1 MTLATLPHPAADLVQ
16 PFLAAQTRPATRTAY
31 ASDLA
36 EFFGTALVTVD
47 QAQSVSIEDVE
58 TYRNDLVAAGR
69 KPTTINRKLTS
80 IRAFFRRLIALRIV
94 DVSPADPAVVKGFK
108 VANAAIGKAIDSD
121 AIDRMLE
128 DAKSHRNALKGRR
141 DYALLVTLLCTGLR
155 RGEAAGLRWSDLI
168 IEAGHTVAL
177 LPATKS
183 GVAQNVKLNPV
194 VVQALEA
201 WREAATDAGIESDYV
216 FVSINHNNYGGKLR
230 QATVR
235 DLAVYYGDR
244 AGVSITAHSF
254 RHTCATMA
262 MEGGARPQQVQ
273 GHLRHADLKTTMRYF
288 EDRNKLDDNATDYI
302 NIASTNPSQEERND
316 NL

>member
-1 MTLATLPHPAADLVQ
+1 MTLATLPHPAADLLA

-47 QAQSVSIEDVE
+47 QAQSVTIEDVE

-69 KPTTINRKLTS
+69 KATTINRKLTS

-108 VANAAIGKAIDSD
+108 VDSVAIGKAIDSD
-121 AIDRMLE
+121 VLAQMLS
-128 DAKSHRNALKGRR
+128 DAQSQRNRLKGHR
-141 DYALLVTLLCTGLR
+141 DYALLLTLLYGGLR
-155 RGEAAGLRWSDLI
+155 RAEAASIRWTDLI
-168 IEAGHTVAL
+168 VDAGHTVAQ

-183 GVAQNVKLNPV
+183 GVIQHVKLAPV
-194 VVQALEA
+194 VVQAIEA
-201 WREAATDAGIESDYV
+201 WREAATDAGIESDYIYT
-216 FVSINHNNYGGKLR
+216 SINHNNYGGRLR
-230 QATVR
+230 EATVR

-302 NIASTNPSQEERND
+302 NIASTNPSQEED
-316 NL
+316 A